1 MPTAKI
7 VVVDDDADFR
17 QLLVTLVQLD
27 PRLCVSGQASDGE
40 TALELVWR
48 EAPSLVLM
56 DLMMPRLDGLEATR
70 RIKRVVPEI
79 KVIILSSVADPQ
91 HRRLAYDSGAD
102 VFIDKRDM
110 VTTLLATIRTL
121 VPRTE
126 EAGTD

>member
-1 MPTAKI
+1 MPIAKI

-27 PRLCVSGQASDGE
+27 PRLRVSGQASDGE
-40 TALELVWR
+40 TALELVRR

-70 RIKRVVPEI
+70 RIKRVVPDI

-102 VFIDKRDM
+102 VFVDKRDM